1 MFYKKVK
8 IKIKNN
14 KNKRCLIFGDGFS
27 GDEVGCSGDSSKRS
41 V

>member
-1 MFYKKVK
+1 MFYKKSK
-8 IKIKNN
+8 KK
-14 KNKRCLIFGDGFS
+14 KKKRCLIFGDGFS